1 LAQAV
6 IQLWVF
12 NFIRRDIMKDL
23 HTVNELADAL
33 KVPKSWIYARTRE
46 TGPKSIPH
54 IKVGKYLRFE
64 INKVL
69 DWLKVTYSIDSNPQ

>member
-1 LAQAV
+1 
-6 IQLWVF
+6 
-12 NFIRRDIMKDL
+12 MEDL

-46 TGPKSIPH
+46 TGPGSIPR

-64 INKVL
+64 IDKVI
-69 DWLKVTYSIDSNPQ
+69 DWLRETDSIDSKSL